1 MLFRNIFWTGCIRTL
16 GESPDHYEIYNPQT
30 LEPVRNWNWGV
41 KIDRNKNKINW
52 DKLFSWF
59 VLLNHKGFSMS
70 LLTSYSCTSNT
81 GYWWSK
87 QTTSISNISKIC
99 TNLLSVQ
106 LHLNKQ
112 SQNFCTRFLD
122 RFLYIAK
129 SDSVVWDGQFLIVR
143 LEMIFSIWSG
153 PSCPDIIW
161 LSESF
166 QNLTN
171 QINHHEIQSWKWRL
185 MFLISLSSVLN
196 ALES

>member
-1 MLFRNIFWTGCIRTL
+1 MQFTNIFWTGCIRTL
-16 GESPDHYEIYNPQT
+16 GESLWEIEIYNPQT

-70 LLTSYSCTSNT
+70 LLTTYSCTSNT

-106 LHLNKQ
+106 IHLNKQ
-112 SQNFCTRFLD
+112 SQSVGQNFCTIFLD
-122 RFLYIAK
+122 RFLYLTE
-129 SDSVVWDGQFLIVR
+129 SVSVVWDGQFLIVR

-153 PSCPDIIW
+153 PNCPDIIW

-171 QINHHEIQSWKWRL
+171 QINHHKIQSWKWCLWFLYRL
-185 MFLISLSSVLN
+185 SWML
-196 ALES
+196 